1 MSLERRLLN
10 DIARPE
16 SHRCGPAAFIDAE
29 RWENNLPSGKIS
41 LGLPLAG
48 VSITLYSA
56 RPPQASNYREMPTL
70 VHPEY
75 LWPSPQE
82 GQGASLEIAPFEHDG
97 SATVPPPGAG
107 RRYVCI
113 YESKQLELVALDQNP
128 RRVSCLL
135 LPISA
140 SGGNLNQ
147 GLYVGDSCKLLL
159 DRATSWAA
167 EASGADAHAA
177 DGEVVFT
184 GAVLGCPGFPF
195 ARFTGRRSVPAT
207 ARGMLGQ
214 QDAAHLEGAAWQR
227 EVLVC
232 GELEGLQGRCW
243 ECSRCLRVHGP
254 RTASSLD
261 ALGLVVCVSC
271 EHASSVHASP
281 GPPRTGRPQT
291 QPAAAA
297 MTTAA
302 SASAASPPVC
312 VLTVYSGC
320 IVAVVRQNLRH
331 DDLVYAGGSDAWCV
345 VSIDCRDRT
354 AWTCSHGACLA
365 SLHAR
370 GSKPTCKHLECLCKH
385 VRQRVSSLDSLR
397 SPAGEDL
404 DAAGRELLPN
414 ELDVDFD
421 GIVSS
426 SPQDSQNA
434 VLGSHAAVALCLD
447 GFMAFCGD
455 VIHLPRRCPLA
466 TCVNT
471 GAGASSTVRRLL
483 TYD

>member
-1 MSLERRLLN
+1 MSSERRLLN
-10 DIARPE
+10 DIARSE
-16 SHRCGPAAFIDAE
+16 SHRCGAAAFIDAE

-48 VSITLYSA
+48 VSITMYSA
-56 RPPQASNYREMPTL
+56 KPPQAPNYMEMPTL

-82 GQGASLEIAPFEHDG
+82 GQVASLEIAPFEHDG

-113 YESKQLELVALDQNP
+113 YESKQLQLVALDHNP

-147 GLYVGDSCKLLL
+147 GFYAGNSCKLVLY
-159 DRATSWAA
+159 RATSWAA
-167 EASGADAHAA
+167 EAPGADAHAA
-177 DGEVVFT
+177 DGDVVFT
-184 GAVLGCPGFPF
+184 GAVFGRPGFPF
-195 ARFTGRRSVPAT
+195 ARDKGRRSVPAT

-214 QDAAHLEGAAWQR
+214 QDAAHLEGAVWQR
-227 EVLVC
+227 EVLVG
-232 GELEGLQGRCW
+232 GELAGLQGTCW

-254 RTASSLD
+254 RTASRL
-261 ALGLVVCVSC
+261 AARGLVVCVSC

-281 GPPRTGRPQT
+281 SAPRTGRPQT
-291 QPAAAA
+291 QPAAI
-297 MTTAA
+297 TTAA

-312 VLTVYSGC
+312 VLTVYSGR
-320 IVAVVRQNLRH
+320 IVAVVRQNLR

-345 VSIDCRDRT
+345 VRIDYHNKASWR
-354 AWTCSHGACLA
+354 CSHVACLS

-370 GSKPTCKHLECLCKH
+370 GSNPSCKHLRCLHMLLC
-385 VRQRVSSLDSLR
+385 QRLSSLDSLR
-397 SPAGEDL
+397 SPDL
-404 DAAGRELLPN
+404 YAAGRELLPN
-414 ELDVDFD
+414 QVDVDDFD
-421 GIVSS
+421 NIVSS
-426 SPQDSQNA
+426 DEDSQNA

-447 GFMAFCGD
+447 GFMAFAGD

-466 TCVNT
+466 KCT
-471 GAGASSTVRRLL
+471 GAGASSTVRRL